1 MYLNNFKNLKNL
13 FPISLMVIPFL
24 FGNLSCS
31 NKNLTTFSTEED
43 SELIPSISGVA
54 ALGQLVPMGEVRRLA
69 SPISQFGS
77 FPRVEEILVKEGD
90 YVKEGSILAIFES
103 QKKLKTNLLKKQ
115 KLLDINQKEI
125 SLKKDQIKRYRSATE
140 ENAYSIVLL
149 TQKEDELLK
158 LEKQKIINIYEKK
171 DIEIDLFNS
180 KLRSPIDGYIL
191 SINTRAGERSNSDG
205 ILEIGASQKMQAL
218 IEVYESDID
227 RVFLDQNV
235 ELISENGGFEET
247 LIGKVIRIN
256 PQVKQRKVLSTDPTG
271 DADARIIKVLVGLDD
286 KSISLVKSFAGMKV
300 IAKFI
305 PKWIFLNLERY
316 H

>member
-1 MYLNNFKNLKNL
+1 MYSNKIKKF
-13 FPISLMVIPFL
+13 FPISLIVIPFL
-24 FGNLSCS
+24 FGNFSCS
-31 NKNLTTFSTEED
+31 NKNSNALPSED
-43 SELIPSISGVA
+43 NLEVIPTISGVA
-54 ALGQLVPMGEVRRLA
+54 ALGQLVPMGEVRKLA

-77 FPRVEEILVKEGD
+77 FPRVQEIFVKEGD
-90 YVKEGSILAIFES
+90 YVKKGSVLAIFEN
-103 QKKLKTNLLKKQ
+103 QKKLKENLLKKQ
-115 KLLDINQKEI
+115 KLLETNQLEI
-125 SLKKDQIKRYRSATE
+125 SLKKDQIKRYRSATKA
-140 ENAYSIVLL
+140 NAYSIVSLA
-149 TQKEDELLK
+149 QKEDELLK
-158 LEKQKIINIYEKK
+158 LEKQKIINNADKNS
-171 DIEIDLFNS
+171 IEIDLFNS

-191 SINTRAGERSNSDG
+191 SINTRAGERSNSEG

-271 DADARIIKVLVGLDD
+271 DADARIIKVLVSLDD
-286 KSISLVKSFAGMKV
+286 KSILRVKSFAGMKV

-305 PKWIFLNLERY
+305 PK
-316 H
+316 

>member
-1 MYLNNFKNLKNL
+1 MYSKKLKNFFHL
-13 FPISLMVIPFL
+13 SLVVIPFL
-24 FGNLSCS
+24 FGNFSCS
-31 NKNLTTFSTEED
+31 DNNLNTISSED
-43 SELIPSISGVA
+43 NSELIPTISGVA
-54 ALGQLVPMGEVRRLA
+54 ALGQLVPMGEVRKLA

-90 YVKEGSILAIFES
+90 FVKEGSVLAIFEN
-103 QKKLKTNLLKKQ
+103 QEKLKANFLKKQ
-115 KLLDINQKEI
+115 KLLETNQKEI
-125 SLKKDQIKRYRSATE
+125 ALKKDQIKRYRLATK

-149 TQKEDELLK
+149 NQKEDELLK
-158 LEKQKIINIYEKK
+158 LEKQLIINDADKK
-171 DIEIDLFNS
+171 AIEIDLFNS

-191 SINTRAGERSNSDG
+191 SINTRAGERSNSEG

-235 ELISENGGFEET
+235 ELISENGGFDET

-286 KSISLVKSFAGMKV
+286 KSISRVRSFAGMKV

-305 PKWIFLNLERY
+305 PK
-316 H
+316 

>member
-1 MYLNNFKNLKNL
+1 MYSNKLKKL
-13 FPISLMVIPFL
+13 FPLSIMVIPFL

-31 NKNLTTFSTEED
+31 NKNLSTIPLEENP
-43 SELIPSISGVA
+43 EIIPTISGVA
-54 ALGQLVPMGEVRRLA
+54 ALGQLVPMGEVRKLA

-90 YVKEGSILAIFES
+90 YVEEGSILAIFEN
-103 QKKLKTNLLKKQ
+103 QKKLKANLLKNQ
-115 KLLDINQKEI
+115 KLLDTNQKEI
-125 SLKKDQIKRYRSATE
+125 SLKKDQIRRYRSATK

-149 TQKEDELLK
+149 TQKQDELLK
-158 LEKQKIINIYEKK
+158 LEKQMIINNADKK
-171 DIEIDLFNS
+171 VIEIDLFNS
-180 KLRSPIDGYIL
+180 QLRSPIDGYIL
-191 SINTRAGERSNSDG
+191 SINTRAGERSNSEG

-227 RVFLDQNV
+227 RVFLNQNV
-235 ELISENGGFEET
+235 ELISENGGFKET

-271 DADARIIKVLVGLDD
+271 DADARIIKVLVSLDD
-286 KSISLVKSFAGMKV
+286 KSILRVKSFAGMKV

-305 PKWIFLNLERY
+305 PK
-316 H
+316 

>member
-1 MYLNNFKNLKNL
+1 
-13 FPISLMVIPFL
+13 MVIPFL

-31 NKNLTTFSTEED
+31 NKNLNVTSSD
-43 SELIPSISGVA
+43 DNSELISTIRGVA
-54 ALGQLVPMGEVRRLA
+54 ALGQLVPMGEVRKLA
-69 SPISQFGS
+69 SPISQLGS
-77 FPRVEEILVKEGD
+77 FPRVQEILVKEGD
-90 YVKEGSILAIFES
+90 YVKKGSILAIFEN
-103 QKKLKTNLLKKQ
+103 QKKLKANLLKKK
-115 KLLDINQKEI
+115 KLLETNEKEI

-140 ENAYSIVLL
+140 KNAYSIVLL

-158 LEKQKIINIYEKK
+158 LEKQKIINSADKK
-171 DIEIDLFNS
+171 SIEIDLFNTE
-180 KLRSPIDGYIL
+180 LRSPIDGYIL
-191 SINTRAGERSNSDG
+191 SINTRAGERSNSEG
-205 ILEIGASQKMQAL
+205 ILEIGASQNMQAL

-235 ELISENGGFEET
+235 ELISENGGFDEI

-286 KSISLVKSFAGMKV
+286 KSISRVKSFAGMKV

-305 PKWIFLNLERY
+305 PK
-316 H
+316 